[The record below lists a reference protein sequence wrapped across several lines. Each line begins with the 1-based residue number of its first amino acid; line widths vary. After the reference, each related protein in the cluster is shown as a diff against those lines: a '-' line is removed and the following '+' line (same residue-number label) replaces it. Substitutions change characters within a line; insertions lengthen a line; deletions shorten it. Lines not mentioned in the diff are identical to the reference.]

1 MSFPAEELREHYRM
15 MWLIR
20 EFEQALS
27 ERFSAGEIGGT
38 SHMCIGQEACAVG
51 AVAGLRS
58 GDLMTSNHRGHGHF
72 LAKGADP
79 GRLMAELM
87 GKADGYSA
95 GRGGSQHMADFS
107 IGFLGSNGITGGMI
121 PVATGAALSQRLLE
135 TGRVVLCM
143 FGDGACAQGA
153 FHEGVNIGAVWRL
166 PVVYFIENNLYAMS
180 TPTGR
185 NFNLERLSGF
195 AASYGIEG
203 VSIDGNDYFAVREAT
218 ARAVERAGAG
228 EGPTLIEALTYRQCG
243 HSKSDTCEYRSDE
256 EEQCWAEQDPLGRM
270 RARLLA
276 DGVLDAAS
284 AEGLEARARA
294 AVGEAV
300 EFAHSSPEPSPQSA
314 RVGVFADRA

>member
-1 MSFPAEELREHYRM
+1 MSYPAEQLREHYRM

-27 ERFSAGEIGGT
+27 EEFSAGTIGGT
-38 SHMCIGQEACAVG
+38 SHFCIGQEACAVG
-51 AVAGLRS
+51 AVAGLQ
-58 GDLMTSNHRGHGHF
+58 GDDLLTSNHRGHGHF

-121 PVATGAALSQRLLE
+121 PVATGAALSQKLLG

-153 FHEGVNIGAVWRL
+153 FHEGVNMGAIWRL

-180 TPTGR
+180 TPARR
-185 NFNLERLSGF
+185 NFNLERLADF
-195 AASYGIEG
+195 AGSYGIQG
-203 VSIDGNDYFAVREAT
+203 TTVDGNDYFAVREAT
-218 ARAVERAGAG
+218 AMAAERARAG

-243 HSKSDTCEYRSDE
+243 HSKSDTCEYRTDE
-256 EEQCWAEQDPLGRM
+256 EEQCWAERDPLAGM

-276 DGVLDAAS
+276 DGVTDS
-284 AEGLEARARA
+284 AGTDEIEREARA
-294 AVGEAV
+294 AVVRAI
-300 EFAHSSPEPSPQSA
+300 EFARSSPAPGAESA
-314 RVGVFADRA
+314 VTGVFSNVG